1 MKEKKGLGEIG
12 RREERR
18 EGRVKGRIVMVMMV
32 VMMVMG
38 CNSGGVVGGGEEG
51 KNKFLQSLVNVSNEF
66 LNVFTS
72 FGDMVGSVLGL
83 NLESKKSDVG
93 KYFKTVQ
100 STVEGIK
107 SGLNKIV
114 AEMKEGKNPN
124 AEGVE
129 SEVKKLV
136 SEILDKIIAGAKT
149 ASEAIGIAGDELLG
163 NVATAGNNASA
174 AGVAGTRVDELT
186 KGIKGI
192 VEVVLTEGKHDAGD
206 SNKASDGSV
215 RTAAAG
221 DGEAGKLFAAGNGP
235 AGDQNNSKKVATDAA
250 KAVGAVTGAD
260 ILRAMV
266 KDNGDASKLAKETTG
281 NVDTVPKDGTIAGA
295 IALRAMAK
303 NGKFANGNDAANAD
317 IVAAVK
323 GAAISSVTRALDT
336 LTVAI
341 RKTIDLGLKEV
352 KKVMEI
358 NNDTSLASE
367 KSGSGVQNK

>member
-1 MKEKKGLGEIG
+1 
-12 RREERR
+12 
-18 EGRVKGRIVMVMMV
+18 
-32 VMMVMG
+32 
-38 CNSGGVVGGGEEG
+38 
-51 KNKFLQSLVNVSNEF
+51 
-66 LNVFTS
+66 
-72 FGDMVGSVLGL
+72 
-83 NLESKKSDVG
+83 
-93 KYFKTVQ
+93 
-100 STVEGIK
+100 
-107 SGLNKIV
+107 
-114 AEMKEGKNPN
+114 
-124 AEGVE
+124 
-129 SEVKKLV
+129 
-136 SEILDKIIAGAKT
+136 KIIAGAKT

-163 NVATAGNNASA
+163 NVATAGAGGG
-174 AGVAGTRVDELT
+174 AGVAGTGVDELVR
-186 KGIKGI
+186 GIKSI
-192 VEVVLTEGKHDAGD
+192 VEVVLKDAGKHDAGD
-206 SNKASDGSV
+206 DKKASDGSTS
-215 RTAAAG
+215 RTGGNAG

-260 ILRAMV
+260 ILQAMV

-281 NVDTVPKDGTIAGA
+281 NVDTAPKDGTIAGA

-367 KSGSGVQNK
+367 KSGSGVKNK

>member
-1 MKEKKGLGEIG
+1 M
-12 RREERR
+12 
-18 EGRVKGRIVMVMMV
+18 MMMV

-38 CNSGGVVGGGEEG
+38 CNSGGVGGGEEG

-72 FGDMVGSVLGL
+72 FGDIVGSVLGL

-163 NVATAGNNASA
+163 NVATAGAGGG
-174 AGVAGTRVDELT
+174 AGVAGTGVDELVR
-186 KGIKGI
+186 GIKSI
-192 VEVVLTEGKHDAGD
+192 VEVVLKDAGKHD
-206 SNKASDGSV
+206 
-215 RTAAAG
+215 
-221 DGEAGKLFAAGNGP
+221 
-235 AGDQNNSKKVATDAA
+235 
-250 KAVGAVTGAD
+250 
-260 ILRAMV
+260 
-266 KDNGDASKLAKETTG
+266 
-281 NVDTVPKDGTIAGA
+281 
-295 IALRAMAK
+295 
-303 NGKFANGNDAANAD
+303 
-317 IVAAVK
+317 
-323 GAAISSVTRALDT
+323 
-336 LTVAI
+336 
-341 RKTIDLGLKEV
+341 
-352 KKVMEI
+352 
-358 NNDTSLASE
+358 
-367 KSGSGVQNK
+367 